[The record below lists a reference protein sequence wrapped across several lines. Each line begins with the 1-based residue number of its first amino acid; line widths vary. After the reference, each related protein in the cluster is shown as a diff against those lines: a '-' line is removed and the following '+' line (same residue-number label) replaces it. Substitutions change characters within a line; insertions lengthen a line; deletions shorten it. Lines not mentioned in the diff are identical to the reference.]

1 MTRASDALVL
11 SGLVTAVCSLPVVA
25 VAGPH
30 AGLVTAAAGVA
41 LMAAGAV
48 VGGVQWAVRRHA

>member
-1 MTRASDALVL
+1 MTPASDTLVL
-11 SGLVTAVCSLPVVA
+11 AGLVTCVASVPVVA

-30 AGLVTAAAGVA
+30 AGLVAFAVGVA

-48 VGGVQWAVRRHA
+48 VGGVQCAVRRHA